1 MGFPELATLQVAGLS
16 TCFLAAF
23 PSHINPS
30 RRKTGI
36 IYCLLILPVRG
47 EL

>member
-36 IYCLLILPVRG
+36 ILPADVAG
-47 EL
+47 PG